1 MPVIDIRKGETV
13 EIEKKNGKKQVLED
27 KQTNEQENAPDW
39 WVQLLLNKFN
49 LILIAVIIIL
59 VYFLYRAYKNE

>member
-13 EIEKKNGKKQVLED
+13 EIEKKNGKKQVIED
-27 KQTNEQENAPDW
+27 KHTDEQENAPEW

>member
-13 EIEKKNGKKQVLED
+13 EIEKKNGKKQVIED
-27 KQTNEQENAPDW
+27 KQTDEQENAPEW

>member
-13 EIEKKNGKKQVLED
+13 EIEKKNGKKQVIED
-27 KQTNEQENAPDW
+27 KHTDEQENAPEW
-39 WVQLLLNKFN
+39 RVQLLLNKFN